1 MKPITTLR
9 NFLLLFFF
17 LGTVTGSLA
26 NGNPG
31 SPCPSATISYPG
43 SPYCSNAGTI
53 SVTISGTGGGTYI
66 SKPGLSLNFY
76 TGDIDPANS
85 IPGTYT
91 VIYTLDATAGCPEFS
106 TTATITINNAPNASI
121 SYPNPSYCT
130 GSGNISVSLSGD
142 QGGTFS
148 SSAGL
153 SIDINTGEINCSA
166 SSPGSYTVSY
176 TVSNSCGSYTAST
189 DISIESTPDVSISY
203 DNSPYCANAG
213 IVSVTL
219 NGIGGGTY
227 SSSPGLSIDPTN
239 GRIDVSASTPG
250 TYTVYYVVSSGNCST
265 TASTTVTITE
275 IPNATISYP
284 ASPYCANGGMA
295 NVAISGTTGGVFSAD
310 PGLSIN
316 SSTGA
321 IDLAASAPGTYTVTY
336 YIASS
341 GCGDFTTTT
350 DITVNAAPSASFS
363 YPSSPY
369 CQGSGFAVVSFTGT
383 PGGTFSSISGL
394 SIDPNTGTVDLAAS
408 IPGNYPVLYS
418 ITGGGC
424 GDLYANAKL
433 IINPSPN
440 ASISYPS
447 SSYCNVSGIASV
459 NLSGTGGG
467 TFSSDPGL
475 SLNISNGDIDL
486 AASTPGTY
494 TVTYTVDQNG
504 CSFSTNTDIT
514 IDAAPSASIS
524 YSGSPYCSAS
534 GIASVN
540 LSGTEGGTF
549 SADPGLSLNTSNG
562 DVDLAA
568 STPGTYTVT
577 YSVTTICGT
586 FEATTDI
593 TITAAP
599 SASISYDGSPYCSNG
614 GTASVNLNGTGGG
627 IFSAVAG
634 LSLNT
639 SNGDV
644 DLAASTPGT
653 YTVTYSVDQNGCS
666 FSTNTDITI
675 DATPSASISYSG
687 SPYCSASGIA
697 SVNLSGTTGGTFSA
711 SFGLILNTS
720 NGDVDLATSS
730 PGTYTVTY
738 AVTTSCG
745 TFQTTSDITINA
757 AALASFSYDGSPYCS
772 NEGTASVT
780 FNGTAGGTFSAAAG
794 LSLNTST
801 GDVDLGASTP
811 GTYTVSYS
819 VSQNGCSA
827 NASADITIVAGP
839 NASIV
844 YSGSPY
850 FSNAGIASV
859 TLTGDAGGSFSGE
872 PGLVLDP
879 ATGDVDLA
887 ASLPGTYT
895 VTYTLS
901 SSAPCGLFTT
911 TASITIVSGPVNLH
925 QKDNG
930 VLKVYP
936 NPVIGR
942 TLGLQ
947 LTNMNKGTY
956 RVSLFNNFGIEV
968 FAMQLQHAG
977 GRTTKIIDIGNLAN
991 GTYELVLTGENKT
1004 IMTKHIIKY

>member
-26 NGNPG
+26 NGHPG
-31 SPCPSATISYPG
+31 SPCPTATISYPG

-76 TGDIDPANS
+76 TGDIDPSIS

-106 TTATITINNAPNASI
+106 TTATITINTAPNASI

-130 GSGNISVSLSGD
+130 SAGNISVSLSGD

-148 SSAGL
+148 ASPGL
-153 SIDINTGEINCSA
+153 SIDANTGEIFCAGSL
-166 SSPGSYTVSY
+166 PGSYIVSY
-176 TVSNSCGSYTAST
+176 TINNSCGSYTAST
-189 DISIESTPDVSISY
+189 GISIENAPDAIISY
-203 DNSPYCANAG
+203 DNSPYCVNAG
-213 IVSVTL
+213 VASVTL
-219 NGIGGGTY
+219 NGTDGGTY
-227 SSSPGLSIDPTN
+227 SSSPGLSIDPIY
-239 GRIDVSASTPG
+239 GRIDLSLSTPG
-250 TYTVYYVVSSGNCST
+250 TYTVYYVVSLGNCST
-265 TASTTVTITE
+265 TASTTITVTE
-275 IPNATISYP
+275 IPNAAISYP
-284 ASPYCANGGMA
+284 SSPYCANAGMA
-295 NVAISGTTGGVFSAD
+295 NVGLSGTTGGIFSAD
-310 PGLSIN
+310 PGLALN
-316 SSTGA
+316 STTGA

-341 GCGDFTTTT
+341 GCGDFTTTA
-350 DITVNAAPSASFS
+350 DITINGAPSANFS

-369 CQGSGFAVVSFTGT
+369 CQGSGLAVVSFSGT
-383 PGGTFSSISGL
+383 NGGTFSSISGL

-408 IPGNYPVLYS
+408 IPGNYPVLYTL
-418 ITGGGC
+418 TGGVC

-433 IINPSPN
+433 VIIPSPN
-440 ASISYPS
+440 ATISYPNS
-447 SSYCNVSGIASV
+447 AYCNVSGIASV
-459 NLSGTGGG
+459 NVTGTGGG
-467 TFSSDPGL
+467 TFSADAGL
-475 SLNISNGDIDL
+475 SLNTSNGDVDL

-514 IDAAPSASIS
+514 INATPSASIS
-524 YSGSPYCSAS
+524 YSGSPYCVGS

-577 YSVTTICGT
+577 YSVSNICGT
-586 FEATTDI
+586 FQTTTDI
-593 TITAAP
+593 TINAAP
-599 SASISYDGSPYCSNG
+599 SASISYDNSPYCSNG
-614 GTASVNLNGTGGG
+614 GTASVTLNGTGGG
-627 IFSAVAG
+627 TFSAAAG

-644 DLAASTPGT
+644 DLAASAPGT
-653 YTVTYSVDQNGCS
+653 YTVSYSVSQNGCS

-675 DATPSASISYSG
+675 DAAPSASISYNG

-697 SVNLSGTTGGTFSA
+697 SVSLSGTSGGTFSA

-720 NGDVDLATSS
+720 NGDVDLAASA

-738 AVTTSCG
+738 AVTTNCG
-745 TFQTTSDITINA
+745 TFQTTANITINA
-757 AALASFSYDGSPYCS
+757 ATSASISYDNSPYCS
-772 NEGTASVT
+772 NGGMASVT
-780 FNGTAGGTFSAAAG
+780 LTGTGGGTFSAAVG
-794 LSLNTST
+794 LSLNTSN
-801 GDVDLGASTP
+801 GDVDLAASTP

-872 PGLVLDP
+872 PGLALDP
-879 ATGDVDLA
+879 VSGDVDLA

-901 SSAPCGLFTT
+901 SSAPCGIFTT
-911 TASITIVSGPVNLH
+911 TASITIVSGPVNVH

-936 NPVIGR
+936 NPVVGR

-968 FAMQLQHAG
+968 FASQLQHAG

-991 GTYELVLTGENKT
+991 GTYELILTGENNKP
-1004 IMTKHIIKY
+1004 MTKHIIKY